1 MATTTILQYLQHK
14 GVSASGASVEYGTS
28 PLDRI
33 QTETFMCETA
43 ITAGQLVAVDVS
55 KMASDPTGGFTA
67 LTVVASDF
75 NSAPVQKIAVGF
87 AQSSVTGTTANPQP
101 ITVVVRGP
109 CQASLL
115 VTVGCALGDALVLD
129 TSGATPG
136 GLMVATG
143 ATFTHVVGYA
153 LNAPAAA
160 GPVKIY
166 VLGCGI

>member
-67 LTVVASDF
+67 LTVVAADF
-75 NSAPVQKIAVGF
+75 IGPVPLQKIAVGI

-101 ITVVVRGP
+101 IVVVVRGP
-109 CQASLL
+109 CRASSLA
-115 VTVGCALGDALVLD
+115 TVGCSVGDPLVLD
-129 TSGATPG
+129 TAGAAG
-136 GLMVATG
+136 SLMVNTPANIG
-143 ATFTHVVGYA
+143 HVVCYA
-153 LNAPAAA
+153 LETVAAA
-160 GPVKIY
+160 GPVKVY
-166 VLGCGI
+166 VLGSGI